1 MATLVAFANHFESDS
16 QDDSLDVL
24 SMVLRDLFSKAKQEN
39 KNTRLRTL
47 KDLDQATATLVDA

>member
-1 MATLVAFANHFESDS
+1 MATLIAFANHFESDA

-39 KNTRLRTL
+39 
-47 KDLDQATATLVDA
+47 